1 MLKEVDSDEKIFVSK
16 TSDQLK
22 YLVNNGDITIILP
35 GSFGTLSELMTSIQ
49 CKKLG
54 EHNKP
59 IIIFNIN
66 GFYDKILEQFKIF
79 NKERFDLYDQ
89 NKLYEVI
96 DDYKEME
103 RYINK
108 GVDPN
113 E

>member
-1 MLKEVDSDEKIFVSK
+1 
-16 TSDQLK
+16 
-22 YLVNNGDITIILP
+22 
-35 GSFGTLSELMTSIQ
+35 MTSIQ

-66 GFYDKILEQFKIF
+66 GFYDKILEQFEKF
-79 NKERFDLYDQ
+79 KEEKFDLYDQ
-89 NKLYEVI
+89 DELYEVI
-96 DDYKEME
+96 NDYREIGK
-103 RYINK
+103 YLSK